1 MSVIMAPL
9 LTGIGIGLAVA
20 APIGP
25 MGVLCIQRTL
35 EGGLVAGMAT
45 GSGAATV
52 HLLYGTVVAFS
63 LTLLT
68 DVAANFVPA
77 FKLFAA
83 LLLFWFALRVLR
95 RTIEL
100 RSGRTM
106 AHCLRAYRDAVVFG
120 LANPITILLLLAST
134 TGLTVSYTG

>member
-1 MSVIMAPL
+1 MSGIMAPL

-52 HLLYGTVVAFS
+52 HLLYGTIVAFS
-63 LTLLT
+63 LSCSRMPRPPSFRLSNCLPLFCSSGLRYGSC
-68 DVAANFVPA
+68 DVQ
-77 FKLFAA
+77 
-83 LLLFWFALRVLR
+83 
-95 RTIEL
+95 
-100 RSGRTM
+100 S
-106 AHCLRAYRDAVVFG
+106 
-120 LANPITILLLLAST
+120 S
-134 TGLTVSYTG
+134 